1 VAISCGNVAF
11 CTAVP
16 GDSHG
21 LRPRNDMLVGSW
33 SYTMRHCST
42 GNVGNAVPGV
52 PSGAMRK
59 HRARKCYRTDAVY
72 PREPATNHHRHCE
85 EPSGDVAI
93 SCGNVAVRTAVP
105 GDSHGLRPRNDM
117 LVGSRSCF
125 MKRKPTRGV
134 PSGAVRKHRARISCR
149 TATAHLWNHPPTTSV
164 IARSRQAT
172 WQSPAGM
179 LLFALRCREIPRR

>member
-1 VAISCGNVAF
+1 MK
-11 CTAVP
+11 
-16 GDSHG
+16 
-21 LRPRNDMLVGSW
+21 RNPTRG
-33 SYTMRHCST
+33 
-42 GNVGNAVPGV
+42 VGNAVPGV
-52 PSGAMRK
+52 PSGAVRK
-59 HRARKCYRTDAVY
+59 HRARKSLPVRCNISMQ
-72 PREPATNHHRHCE
+72 PASNYHCHCE

-134 PSGAVRKHRARISCR
+134 PSGAVRQHRARKCYR
-149 TATAHLWNHPPTTSV
+149 TAASHLWNQPPTTTV

-172 WQSPAGM
+172 RQSPAGTQQS
-179 LLFALRCREIPRR
+179 ALRCQEIPTGFALGMTCVLERDPAL